1 MDLSQLSSLGT
12 VALYAAT
19 FGFAFVSGVIPFV
32 LNIELYLLAVA
43 ALTNAPA
50 PAIVGLATAGQTAA
64 KIVLYLV
71 GRGALNIKWVKRA
84 AASKAMGAF
93 EKRPGSGLGV
103 VAVSSLVGIPPLYAV
118 SLVAG
123 TLRLPFAA
131 FTALIIVGRTI
142 RFGAVYLAPG
152 LFK

>member
-1 MDLSQLSSLGT
+1 LDFSNVSSLGT
-12 VALYAAT
+12 AALYAAT
-19 FGFAFVSGVIPFV
+19 LTFAFVSGVIPFV

-43 ALTNAPA
+43 ALTDAPA

-64 KIVLYLV
+64 KVILYLV
-71 GRGALNIKWVKRA
+71 GKGALNIKWVKRA

-93 EKRPGSGLGV
+93 EKRPGGGLGV
-103 VAVSSLVGIPPLYAV
+103 VAVSSVIGFPPLYAV

-123 TLRLPFAA
+123 TLRLPLAA
-131 FTALIIVGRTI
+131 FTVLVGAGMAI
-142 RFGAVYLAPG
+142 RFAAIFLFPG